1 MTRLARIKLIINSF
15 ISSSLTLQFLMNS
28 DSSPLVQQNTQNL
41 HMYLRIQQT
50 TQKNLTH

>member
-1 MTRLARIKLIINSF
+1 MARLARIKIIINLF

-28 DSSPLVQQNTQNL
+28 DSSPSVQQDTQNL

-50 TQKNLTH
+50 TQNNLTH